1 MNQKTCEEQLVRRV
15 KFIATRDDRHDGG
28 VGMSGCWMSET
39 RVHCRGTAPDNIDN
53 VDTGT
58 TLARSCSTST
68 YITT

>member
-1 MNQKTCEEQLVRRV
+1 
-15 KFIATRDDRHDGG
+15 
-28 VGMSGCWMSET
+28 MSET